1 MAKAALKP
9 KQSTENVEKELKFN
23 PEKTYKWDPED
34 QFVLNGKEFSFMYN
48 SMMERRNK
56 LLTELEQLNIFQQK
70 LVEAVESGVAKE
82 VEPESV
88 EDKK

>member
-1 MAKAALKP
+1 MAKAQLKP
-9 KQSTENVEKELKFN
+9 KVKKENKEGAKFN
-23 PEKTYKWDPED
+23 PEKTYKWNPED

-48 SMMERRNK
+48 SMMERRAK

-82 VEPESV
+82 VEAES